1 MSPSTPLALKVTT
14 IVYNPPFQKFLDP
27 PLSRQIISQLVG
39 RIGELSQALDAEQ
52 SSFKAFE
59 LLEGEK

>member
-27 PLSRQIISQLVG
+27 PLNVHSVDILVTG
-39 RIGELSQALDAEQ
+39 KVEEFDTLSIALFLYLWVYVMQ
-52 SSFKAFE
+52 
-59 LLEGEK
+59 